1 MKKAAELSLEQVR
14 AFLAGTEP
22 MEFEAKD
29 QASLYEWVKGT
40 LRARSYARMS
50 KEGKGLVRRCI
61 AKVTGRSR
69 AQVTRLIG

>member
-1 MKKAAELSLEQVR
+1 
-14 AFLAGTEP
+14 

-50 KEGKGLVRRCI
+50 KEGKGLVRRYI